1 MLRTCATCGQPMTST
16 AAFCGN
22 CGQPAWRACPHCG
35 GPTAEGARFCG
46 TCGAD
51 VVDLAGVPRVA
62 TPPQPTPVS
71 PPAPVSPAP
80 APQVQQPVR
89 YVAAAPAPGARGPRR
104 PIPPVALALAAV
116 VVLVAGALSTGIV
129 KLPGTGT
136 APSGPVQS
144 PPPIDNVA
152 TRAQGTLT
160 LGDASAVETI
170 DLAASGAS
178 PTISAPGQPWDG
190 LKIDVPAGAWTGSTL
205 SVTAQPITGS
215 TFGKLVTPISP
226 LYTISGAKGMAPA
239 PVTLKVPATVPA
251 NSFAMGFFYDAS
263 GGLEGMPLLA
273 EDGTSVTI
281 ASEHFSSFFLSLV
294 DRALLPETIDS
305 KFRPGKDDW
314 QFGNDG
320 SYITPGGEC
329 AGQTLTEA
337 WYYIERRLKAGTP
350 PLYGLYDN
358 NGATEKTPDL
368 WQDDS
373 NGYRLASVAQ
383 SQYAANGNA
392 VNKFFSSWR
401 GLGFDTLQYDAFR
414 YAIAVTGEPQLVSI
428 SDAQDK
434 NLHMILAYRVD
445 PSGIFVADPDNHG
458 AEGLIPFDP
467 ASGKFGS
474 YFSASVT
481 YVNFVYKAKTA
492 MVDWSALAADWAA
505 FDAGTIGAGVFPA
518 YDLEALAGQDA
529 QGNDIWV
536 PLTDGYQ
543 TAEKQLTIWIS
554 DPSNAANVQ
563 MTVYRGTSSTPDVPA
578 FQQVKIDLSDGENP
592 LGIYEQGMKLGSDW
606 QYVNFVRLTVV
617 RGPAESPS
625 AAPSATSSPTPEAAT
640 PEPATAAPAGSW
652 VLDGPQTL
660 GEGDVVTGFNGCLR
674 DVRKVGEG
682 SFTEHLMQN
691 PDNPCPTD
699 SEMTVTGT
707 WSPATMPANLQPRQR
722 VPVTLA
728 VTVSQHGW
736 TNGAQASASVQ
747 AGTGTGYPLDKLVSL
762 WANAPGNPS
771 GPVTQ
776 SGTADIVVPDGSSGA
791 VFRII
796 VVFSPGSSGESGR
809 EWWYHWQP

>member
-1 MLRTCATCGQPMTST
+1 MLRTCVTCGQPMTST

-22 CGQPAWRACPHCG
+22 CGRPAWRACPHCG
-35 GPTAEGARFCG
+35 GPTAEGARWCG

-51 VVDLAGVPRVA
+51 LAHLSGVPAVA
-62 TPPQPTPVS
+62 PPP
-71 PPAPVSPAP
+71 
-80 APQVQQPVR
+80 
-89 YVAAAPAPGARGPRR
+89 PGARSPRR

-116 VVLVAGALSTGIV
+116 VVLAAGALGTGIV

-160 LGDASAVETI
+160 LGDSSAVETI

-178 PTISAPGQPWDG
+178 PAVSAVGQPWDG

-263 GGLEGMPLLA
+263 GDLEGMPLLA
-273 EDGTSVTI
+273 EAGSSVTI

-305 KFRPGKDDW
+305 KFRPGTDDW
-314 QFGNDG
+314 QFGNYG

-337 WYYIERRLKAGTP
+337 WYYVERRLKAGAP
-350 PLYGLYDN
+350 PLYGLYDD
-358 NGATEKTPDL
+358 NGGPKTPDL

-383 SQYAANGNA
+383 SQYAANDKA
-392 VNKFFSSWR
+392 VNKFFNSWR

-428 SDAQDK
+428 SDAQDT

-445 PSGIFVADPDNHG
+445 PSGIFVADPDNQG

-481 YVNFVYKAKTA
+481 WVNFVYKAKAA

-518 YDLEALAGQDA
+518 YDLKALAGEDA
-529 QGNDIWV
+529 QGNNIWV

-543 TAEKQLTIWIS
+543 TAEATLTTRIF
-554 DPSNAANVQ
+554 DPSNATYAH
-563 MTVYRGTSSTPDVPA
+563 MTVFRGTSSTPDVPA
-578 FQQVKIDLSDGENP
+578 GAEVTIDLSAGANP
-592 LGIYEQGMKLGSDW
+592 LGIYEQGRKLGKDW
-606 QYVNFVRLTVV
+606 WYVNFVRLTVTL
-617 RGPAESPS
+617 GPAESAS
-625 AAPSATSSPTPEAAT
+625 EANPTEAAT
-640 PEPATAAPAGSW
+640 PTETMGAGMSPSTVPTRTAYPAHVAITYTIQSLGGTESYVFVATATGIPATATWVAFDIGFDGATGGCHSVRAPYTEPL
-652 VLDGPQTL
+652 VCK
-660 GEGDVVTGFNGCLR
+660 VT
-674 DVRKVGEG
+674 
-682 SFTEHLMQN
+682 SFAADQASH
-691 PDNPCPTD
+691 
-699 SEMTVTGT
+699 TVTAWLLDMTSGER
-707 WSPATMPANLQPRQR
+707 LGQ
-722 VPVTLA
+722 
-728 VTVSQHGW
+728 VTVTVGP
-736 TNGAQASASVQ
+736 GASPSA
-747 AGTGTGYPLDKLVSL
+747 
-762 WANAPGNPS
+762 
-771 GPVTQ
+771 
-776 SGTADIVVPDGSSGA
+776 VP
-791 VFRII
+791 
-796 VVFSPGSSGESGR
+796 
-809 EWWYHWQP
+809 